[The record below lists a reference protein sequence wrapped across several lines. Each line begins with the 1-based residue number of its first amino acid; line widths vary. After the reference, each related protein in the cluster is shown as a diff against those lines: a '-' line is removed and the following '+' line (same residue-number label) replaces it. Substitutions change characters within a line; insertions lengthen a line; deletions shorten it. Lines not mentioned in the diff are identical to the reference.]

1 MILKRGCND
10 CGLFLFHYFCSM
22 RVIRS
27 LSSDTIFN
35 QPILTL
41 GTYDGVHIGH
51 QAILEKLVKRA
62 KAAGKE
68 SVLFTFHPHPRMV
81 LNPESHGVK
90 LIDTIEEKLVKLEA
104 LGLDTVILF
113 PFTKE
118 FSLLSAEEFVKQ
130 ILVDTIH
137 ISEIHIGYDHH
148 FGKNREGS
156 FTELVDLGK
165 QFGFEVHE
173 TSAITVGETAIS
185 STKIRNALLE
195 GNTTLAS
202 AFLGKPY
209 SITGEVIHGNKL
221 GRTIGFPTAN
231 IQLDQDKILPN
242 LGVYAV
248 KVFIKEQLFQGV
260 LNIGKKPTVK
270 QTETI
275 SAEVFIFDFDQDIY
289 GETIKVD
296 FYTYLRGE
304 QRFDSVNSLKL
315 QLSKD
320 AEMARTVLLDLA
332 N

>member
-1 MILKRGCND
+1 
-10 CGLFLFHYFCSM
+10 M

-27 LSSDTIFN
+27 LSSETTFN

-41 GTYDGVHIGH
+41 GTYDGVHLGH
-51 QAILEKLVKRA
+51 QAILKKLIQRA
-62 KAAGKE
+62 KLENKE

-81 LNPESHGVK
+81 LNPEAHGVR

-113 PFTKE
+113 PFTVD
-118 FSLLSAEEFVKQ
+118 FSRLSAEEFVKQ
-130 ILVDTIH
+130 ILVDTIQ

-156 FTELVDLGK
+156 FSELLELGLK
-165 QFGFEVHE
+165 FGFEVFE
-173 TSAITVGETAIS
+173 TSAVSISDTAIS
-185 STKIRNALLE
+185 STKIRNALLD
-195 GNTTLAS
+195 GDISKA
-202 AFLGKPY
+202 AHFLGRPY

-231 IQLDQDKILPN
+231 IQLNEDKILPK

-248 KVFIKEQLFQGV
+248 TVNINGQLFQGV

-270 QTETI
+270 QTESI

-289 GETIKVD
+289 GETINVD

>member
-1 MILKRGCND
+1 
-10 CGLFLFHYFCSM
+10 M

-27 LSSDTIFN
+27 LSSEIEFN
-35 QPILTL
+35 HPVLTL
-41 GTYDGVHIGH
+41 GTYDGVHLGH
-51 QAILEKLVKRA
+51 QAIFDKLIKQA
-62 KAAGKE
+62 KSSGKE

-81 LNPESHGVK
+81 LNPETHGVR

-104 LGLDTVILF
+104 LGLDTVVLF

-118 FSLLSAEEFVKQ
+118 FSSLSAEAFVKQ

-156 FTELVDLGK
+156 FAELLQMGK
-165 QFGFEVHE
+165 KYGFSVQE
-173 TSAITVGETAIS
+173 TSAVSIGEKAIS
-185 STKIRNALLE
+185 STKIRNALFE
-195 GNTTLAS
+195 GDTLLA
-202 AFLGKPY
+202 AKYLGCPY

-231 IQLDQDKILPN
+231 IRLEKDKILPN
-242 LGVYAV
+242 IGVYAV
-248 KVFIKEQLFQGV
+248 KITIDNVVYNGV
-260 LNIGKKPTVK
+260 LNVGKKPTV
-270 QTETI
+270 QQSDLI

-296 FYTYLRGE
+296 FYAFLRGE

-315 QLSKD
+315 QLTQD
-320 AEMARTVLLDLA
+320 AEMARTVLSDLA
-332 N
+332 NHL

>member
-1 MILKRGCND
+1 
-10 CGLFLFHYFCSM
+10 M

-27 LSSDTIFN
+27 LSSETTFN

-41 GTYDGVHIGH
+41 GTYDGVHLGH
-51 QAILEKLVKRA
+51 QAILKKLIQRA
-62 KAAGKE
+62 KLENKE

-81 LNPESHGVK
+81 LNPEAHGVR

-113 PFTKE
+113 PFTVD
-118 FSLLSAEEFVKQ
+118 FSRLSAEEFVKQ
-130 ILVDTIH
+130 ILVDTIQ

-156 FTELVDLGK
+156 FSELLQLGLK
-165 QFGFEVHE
+165 FGFEVFE
-173 TSAITVGETAIS
+173 TSAVSISDTAIS
-185 STKIRNALLE
+185 STKIRNALLD
-195 GNTTLAS
+195 GDISKA
-202 AFLGKPY
+202 AHFLGRPY
-209 SITGEVIHGNKL
+209 SIIGEVIHGNKL

-231 IQLDQDKILPN
+231 IQLNEDKILPK

-248 KVFIKEQLFQGV
+248 TVNINGQLFQGV

-270 QTETI
+270 QTESI

-289 GETIKVD
+289 GETINVD